1 MKVELL
7 NPEEAKNLFTNWG
20 NTSKICYATETDEPE
35 KIGKGCMYS
44 GHYSGSRGDYIKF
57 LVTEVPRFTVDQL
70 ARANIGCFM
79 NVASFRYIDKGVFGY
94 EIPAE
99 IKDNIELVKKY
110 DKHMAETINLYA
122 EIRDYV
128 LSKGKTRERA
138 CEQARYVLPMA
149 THTSMVIGFTVEALQ
164 HLCNQR
170 LCTRAEDM
178 IRECVKLMR
187 DETLKVLPELKPRL
201 VPACEWN
208 LWCPEGKKSCGRYPT
223 RKELKEKLENKI

>member
-7 NPEEAKNLFTNWG
+7 NPEEVKNLFKNWG

-35 KIGKGCMYS
+35 KIGKSCMYS

-57 LVTEVPRFTVDQL
+57 LITDCPRFTVDQL
-70 ARANIGCFM
+70 ARSSIGCFM

-110 DKHMAETINLYA
+110 DKHMAETIDLYA

-178 IRECVKLMR
+178 IRKCVELMR

-201 VPACEWN
+201 VPTCEWN

-223 RKELKEKLENKI
+223 RKELKEKLSK

>member
-7 NPEEAKNLFTNWG
+7 NPEEVKNLFVNWG

-57 LVTEVPRFTVDQL
+57 LITDCPRFTVDQL
-70 ARANIGCFM
+70 ARSSVGTFM
-79 NVASFRYIDKGVFGY
+79 NVASFRYIDKGIFGY

-110 DKHMAETINLYA
+110 DKHMAETIDLYA

-128 LSKGKTRERA
+128 LSKSKTRERA

-170 LCTRAEDM
+170 LCARAEDM
-178 IRECVKLMR
+178 IRECVKQMR

-223 RKELKEKLENKI
+223 RKELKEKLENKN